1 MKRFFADDLKTFS
14 GILFSVAL
22 AAVLVIGIYAC
33 IVVAETV
40 TDNAEK
46 AALSHLRS
54 SDSVLTEKTKNI
66 QRFVDLANVNPVLK
80 RLMNDETGREDEF
93 FSLMRSLTEGF
104 EEIDG
109 CVLLNDRGKGYIYN
123 LQSLKEEHLIQLQI
137 SCSHMSGKIGVLN
150 WFNIDLG
157 EATNPIFN
165 KYIICGTTVFN
176 DKTARLYMFVRKELF
191 NQIISSTVDDAI
203 FAVLDEEG
211 NIIFSNDEVLFRS
224 RFNASGSNLFSTYA
238 LTQGLFEFEADG
250 RAYVGVHSQSGYSS
264 FKFLE
269 LYPKCSFYSD
279 LYKIAFVVGLITG
292 TSLLLLIILYH
303 IFRKRFVL
311 PLATLSH
318 MMRHFD
324 AEMLHQTIDISGS
337 REIDKIV
344 DGFNK
349 MIGRVNDMI
358 ENVKCKETEKK
369 QAELSALRYQI
380 RPHFLYNTLN
390 SIRILALYNKQ
401 NDIAKSIQI
410 LARMMQNLFSH
421 KSMITLSQEMTFIHD
436 YVDLLQLRY
445 KNKIEV
451 FYQTEDSVADCI
463 IPNMLLQ
470 PVVENAVSH
479 GLAAKLV
486 EPSESARLYINIY
499 RQEDDLLLE
508 VTDNGVGMSP
518 EEIDAILCSES
529 DSTTEKIGLRNISER
544 VKLLYGEAYGLSVT
558 SQKGLFTT
566 VTVRLP
572 ARCL

>member
-1 MKRFFADDLKTFS
+1 
-14 GILFSVAL
+14 
-22 AAVLVIGIYAC
+22 
-33 IVVAETV
+33 
-40 TDNAEK
+40 
-46 AALSHLRS
+46 
-54 SDSVLTEKTKNI
+54 
-66 QRFVDLANVNPVLK
+66 
-80 RLMNDETGREDEF
+80 
-93 FSLMRSLTEGF
+93 
-104 EEIDG
+104 
-109 CVLLNDRGKGYIYN
+109 
-123 LQSLKEEHLIQLQI
+123 
-137 SCSHMSGKIGVLN
+137 
-150 WFNIDLG
+150 
-157 EATNPIFN
+157 
-165 KYIICGTTVFN
+165 
-176 DKTARLYMFVRKELF
+176 
-191 NQIISSTVDDAI
+191 
-203 FAVLDEEG
+203 
-211 NIIFSNDEVLFRS
+211 
-224 RFNASGSNLFSTYA
+224 
-238 LTQGLFEFEADG
+238 
-250 RAYVGVHSQSGYSS
+250 
-264 FKFLE
+264 
-269 LYPKCSFYSD
+269 
-279 LYKIAFVVGLITG
+279 
-292 TSLLLLIILYH
+292 
-303 IFRKRFVL
+303 
-311 PLATLSH
+311 
-318 MMRHFD
+318 
-324 AEMLHQTIDISGS
+324 
-337 REIDKIV
+337 
-344 DGFNK
+344 
-349 MIGRVNDMI
+349 MI